1 MKREMSLHLGLD
13 PPCRTCL
20 CLGTISPL
28 LRWGVE
34 THRGFV
40 ARKQPPICE
49 QRGGAVRQPQG
60 EGPKPPAAGFPARPG
75 S

>member
-1 MKREMSLHLGLD
+1 M
-13 PPCRTCL
+13 
-20 CLGTISPL
+20 

-60 EGPKPPAAGFPARPG
+60 EGPKPPAAGFPAHPG